1 MMKKMLNIEGQR
13 GAAAIEFAVLLSV
26 LIVLLFGIIEFS
38 VLLYDK
44 AVITNASREGA
55 RAGIVF
61 VDSET
66 GSRLDQE
73 QIGQVV
79 NNYCANHLI
88 SFGGDPADPTVA
100 DTVTNPADASGVSA
114 GDPLTVT
121 VTYNYGFLV
130 LPNFISELS
139 GGINLTAQTVMRYE

>member
-1 MMKKMLNIEGQR
+1 MIKKMLNIRNQR
-13 GAAAIEFAVLLSV
+13 GAAAIEFAILLSV

-38 VLLYDK
+38 ILLYDK

-55 RAGIVF
+55 RAGIVY
-61 VDSET
+61 VDASS

-73 QIGQVV
+73 QIAEVV

-88 SFGGDPADPTVA
+88 SFGGDPGNPTVA
-100 DTVTNPADASGVSA
+100 DTVTNPADGSGVA
-114 GDPLTVT
+114 GNPLTVT

-130 LPNFISELS
+130 LPNFISELA
-139 GGINLTAQTVMRYE
+139 GGIDLTAQTVMRYE